1 VSAPEFQSRLEAFE
15 ADVALVLDLGRA
27 LQSAGTPAHQFED
40 TLTEVSARLQLD
52 AAFFGLP
59 TAFIATLRRE
69 GFHRTHVVREGAGE
83 PDIDRQDDLGALIH
97 DLLEGRLGTEGVRF
111 RLQQIRQRPRRYGRW
126 MEVGSLAFTSAAAA
140 GVLGGG
146 WRELL
151 LAAPMGFC
159 VGLLGLMAHRRPTLG
174 RILPALAAALISV
187 LAALAAPYAATRIL
201 VLAGLIV
208 FFPGLKLLM
217 SLNELAT
224 GNLAAGSARLADVGI
239 TLVQLAFGTA
249 LGQQV
254 VQNTLHLH
262 AATHAIRPIP
272 EAFHL
277 LPLAGLAF
285 GLMLLF
291 QVRLKDF
298 PLVLAGCFT
307 AFFGARYGANTFGAQ
322 FGAALGA
329 FAVTFGSNVLAL
341 WTKRTPALT
350 LLPGLMVL
358 VPGSLGYRGM
368 ASIFQNQVAAGL
380 DTAFQMLFL
389 AASLLFGILLANLV
403 TPDLDRL

>member
-1 VSAPEFQSRLEAFE
+1 MSDAAFQSRLEAFE

-27 LQSAGTPAHQFED
+27 LQVAGTPAHQFED
-40 TLTEVSARLQLD
+40 TLTDVSAKLGLE
-52 AAFFGLP
+52 AAFFALP

-69 GFHRTHVVREGAGE
+69 GFHRTHVVRESAKD
-83 PDIDRQDDLGALIH
+83 PDLDRQDDLGALIQ
-97 DLLEGRLGTEGVRF
+97 DLLAGRLGTEGVRF
-111 RLQQIRQRPRRYGRW
+111 RLAQLRARPRRYGPW

-151 LAAPMGFC
+151 LAAPMGFA
-159 VGLLGLMAHRRPTLG
+159 VGMLGFMAHRRPTLG

-187 LAALAAPYAATRIL
+187 LGALAGPYASTRIL
-201 VLAGLIV
+201 VLAGLII

-249 LGQQV
+249 LGQQLTQHTFAIHSV
-254 VQNTLHLH
+254 
-262 AATHAIRPIP
+262 THAIRPFP

-298 PLVLAGCFT
+298 PLVLAGAFT
-307 AFFGARYGANTFGAQ
+307 AFFGARYGAHAFGAQ

-329 FAVTFGSNVLAL
+329 FAVTLGSNLLAL

-403 TPDLDRL
+403 TPESDRL